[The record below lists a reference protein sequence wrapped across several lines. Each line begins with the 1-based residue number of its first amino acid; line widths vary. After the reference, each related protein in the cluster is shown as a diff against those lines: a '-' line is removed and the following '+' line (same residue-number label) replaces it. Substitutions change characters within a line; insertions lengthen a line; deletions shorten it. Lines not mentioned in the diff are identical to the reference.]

1 MTENEYFRWQDDM
14 EMGGR
19 ILANL
24 EAILSDNGSE
34 MSVSALDRSLYKY
47 TECGAHLSVQLHD
60 GTWRHSGNLL
70 GIKNGDVRQ
79 LLVGSIV
86 EGSDA
91 EVCAEPIDLIDYE
104 DPDKAVE
111 VFNKTVG
118 WVNDEACALWHE
130 ANQDE
135 DEDED
140 EEGESK

>member
-1 MTENEYFRWQDDM
+1 MTENEYLRWQDDM

-24 EAILSDNGSE
+24 EAILADNGSE

-70 GIKNGDVRQ
+70 GIENGNVRQ

-91 EVCAEPIDLIDYE
+91 EVSADPIDLIDYE
-104 DPDKAVE
+104 DPEEAVK
-111 VFNKTVG
+111 VFNTTVD
-118 WVNDEACALWHE
+118 WVNDEACALWTE
-130 ANQDE
+130 ANDE
-135 DEDED
+135 EGDED

>member
-1 MTENEYFRWQDDM
+1 MNEIDYERMQEDAAIGQAM
-14 EMGGR
+14 V
-19 ILANL
+19 ANL

-91 EVCAEPIDLIDYE
+91 EVCADPIDLIAFE
-104 DPDKAVE
+104 DPQEAVK
-111 VFNKTVG
+111 VFNKTVE
-118 WVNDEACALWHE
+118 WVNDEACTLWHE
-130 ANQDE
+130 AN
-135 DEDED
+135 D
-140 EEGESK
+140 EEQE